1 MKINFAFQDVQFL
14 AQEFTGAFTESY
26 LASWTSWL
34 GGFTSEEFSKM
45 LSIYLG
51 IISYE
56 NPKVEKEKKL

>member
-1 MKINFAFQDVQFL
+1 MQFL

-34 GGFTSEEFSKM
+34 GGLTLEELSKM

-51 IISYE
+51 IILYKK
-56 NPKVEKEKKL
+56 PKGGKEILKV